1 MLYHPK
7 ILNMRVSTSIKYT
20 VIGLVLFT
28 VSCTKLDE
36 KDLVFDTATNQNFG
50 NTDAEIVSLLAA
62 AYTNLYGSFG
72 SDGNIMRLEEVP
84 TDEIVVPTRGP
95 DWGDGGHWVRLKLHT
110 TKADD
115 GGPGNTWSFLFK
127 GVNTCNRVLT
137 LLEPIGSASSQ
148 KFISEIKALRAI
160 YYYWLLD
167 LFGNVPISTDFT
179 QTDPPPNNTRKEV
192 FDFIE
197 SELKA
202 TMPDLQ
208 KTGPADNATYGRVNY
223 YTAQFVL
230 AKLYLNAE
238 VFTGTPATAT
248 QWDNCIAACDEIIN
262 SGKYSLMASYKDN
275 FQKNNKGT
283 TEAIWVI
290 PYDEIQATGFQ
301 LPHMTLH
308 MASQETYKMGG
319 QPWNGWASVQEFY
332 NSYIDP
338 VQNPG
343 PQGDVVG
350 LDQTGTITTGTT
362 DKRLSNFI
370 VGPQFESDGV
380 TPLIDGAADATD
392 PDGGQINF
400 TPYMNELEPN
410 AWRQS
415 GARIGK
421 YEFYKGMT
429 GQLSNDWIIFRYAD
443 VLLTKAEASAR
454 KTANWNDATALEL
467 VNEIR
472 VTHGG
477 VDPYVAMTAQTFLAE
492 RGREMFFETTRRQ
505 DMLRFGIYN
514 AAHRF
519 HPADPD
525 NNVNLFPIPESV
537 LNANKNLKQ
546 NPGY

>member
-1 MLYHPK
+1 MK
-7 ILNMRVSTSIKYT
+7 ILSLAKYT
-20 VIGLVLFT
+20 IPGLVLIA

-36 KDLVFDTATNQNFG
+36 KDLVFDTATNLNFG
-50 NTDAEIVSLLAA
+50 QTDAEIVSLLAA

-72 SDGNIMRLEEVP
+72 SDGSIMRLQEVP
-84 TDEIVVPTRGP
+84 SDEIVVPTRGP

-110 TKADD
+110 TQAAD

-137 LLEPIGSASSQ
+137 LLEPIGTPSSA

-179 QTDPPPNNTRKEV
+179 KTDPPPNNTRKEV
-192 FDFIE
+192 YEFVE
-197 SELKA
+197 KELLA
-202 TMPDLQ
+202 ALPDLQ
-208 KTGPADNATYGRVNY
+208 KTGPSDNATYGRVNY

-230 AKLYLNAE
+230 TKLYLNAE
-238 VFTGTPATAT
+238 VYTGTAATAA
-248 QWDNCIAACDEIIN
+248 QWDKCIAACDDIIS
-262 SGKYSLMASYKDN
+262 SGKYSLMPNYSDNFKKDN
-275 FQKNNKGT
+275 KGS
-283 TEAIWVI
+283 TEFIWVI

-338 VQNPG
+338 AQNPG
-343 PQGDVVG
+343 PQGSVVG
-350 LDQTGTITTGTT
+350 IDPKGLPTTGTK

-370 VGPQFESDGV
+370 VGPQYGSDGT
-380 TPLIDGAADATD
+380 TPLLDGAADATD
-392 PDGGQINF
+392 PDGAQIHF
-400 TPYMNELEPN
+400 TPYINELEPT

-429 GQLSNDWIIFRYAD
+429 GQLSNDWVLFRYAD
-443 VLLTKAEASAR
+443 VLLTKAEALAR
-454 KTANWNDATALEL
+454 KASNWNDPGALGI

-472 VTHGG
+472 TTHGG
-477 VDPYVAMTAQTFLAE
+477 VDPYVTMTAATFLAE

-505 DMLRFGIYN
+505 DMIRFGIYN
-514 AAHRF
+514 SAFRF
-519 HPADPD
+519 HPADAD
-525 NNVNLFPIPESV
+525 AHVNIFPIPESV
-537 LNANKNLKQ
+537 LNANKNLHQ